1 MLVPLGTQTL
11 CCRFYLNE
19 WFPPQ
24 LPHPQAP
31 RDRGQKRTNV
41 ALARQ
46 QSHLR
51 LLKGLSSRLALRTQD
66 FLEDWRLWVWVT

>member
-11 CCRFYLNE
+11 CCRFYLSE
-19 WFPPQ
+19 WLHPR

-31 RDRGQKRTNV
+31 RDIGQKRTNV
-41 ALARQ
+41 AMARQ

-66 FLEDWRLWVWVT
+66 SLEVVEHKV